1 MPTSER
7 NSMAQ
12 EPVQLA
18 DLLMDLHER
27 VSGMLE
33 DVHRSNGGVSGP
45 GSPSGGGP
53 RVRHVQFRMPGR
65 SACIV
70 GLSLVS
76 ATDFLINTIH
86 ARDWTTNQINAV

>member
-1 MPTSER
+1 
-7 NSMAQ
+7 MAQ

-33 DVHRSNGGVSGP
+33 DVHRSSGGVSGP

-53 RVRHVQFRMPGR
+53 RVRHVQFRMPR
-65 SACIV
+65 RLACIV
-70 GLSLVS
+70 CRSLGS
-76 ATDFLINTIH
+76 ATDFLIYTVDP
-86 ARDWTTNQINAV
+86 RDWTTNQINAV